1 MERVADDRRQ
11 RHRRR
16 SKARRREAPGSR
28 DDRILRALEPLSW
41 LRRSDRALL
50 HHFVTEASCIVIS
63 SRYGQ
68 RLFCNTIVPLAL
80 QTPSLLYA
88 TLAYSA
94 AQQAGLRGTTA
105 SLDTSI
111 SRYVGM
117 SLSAFQTE
125 IPRRACS
132 NKTSLLAASLMLC
145 LVSVSSG
152 DVQPRSW
159 RVHVEGAKALL
170 ASIHVSGPIS
180 SMGVGAELE
189 AIITFL
195 SRWYLSLESLTAI
208 TTSGLVTGQCVTQDA
223 TLGTISEPGQ
233 LALDACDDYF
243 GFPTRLALLFREIG
257 ASAWERRQQLSVLP
271 LGATSF
277 LTQTDFDLVA
287 DDFHKRLTE
296 IYQEFVCS
304 PVGLNFY
311 PGVREALSESD
322 VHDFTAS
329 TEAYLSMARIL
340 VERRVRGA
348 PSNSEVVQ
356 ASVHAIVRVASSI
369 TPSPGASPATAMT
382 PPLFAAG
389 CEAVDATDR
398 QAVRGTFLTFLSVV
412 RSQNMEQSLKILES
426 MWQSEEHGVP
436 DWWSYQGQNPYF
448 SLRTRNSLAC

>member
-11 RHRRR
+11 RHRRH
-16 SKARRREAPGSR
+16 SKARRRETPGSR

-41 LRRSDRALL
+41 LRRSERALL

-63 SRYGQ
+63 SQHGQ

-94 AQQAGLRGTTA
+94 AQQAGLQRNAAT
-105 SLDTSI
+105 LDMSI

-117 SLSAFQTE
+117 SLSAFQNE
-125 IPRRACS
+125 LPRRACS
-132 NKTSLLAASLMLC
+132 NKASLLAASLMLC

-159 RVHVEGAKALL
+159 RVHAEGAKALL
-170 ASIHVSGPIS
+170 ASIHASSLGIS
-180 SMGVGAELE
+180 SELE

-208 TTSGLVTGQCVTQDA
+208 ATSGLVTGQCVTQDA

-233 LALDACDDYF
+233 LALDVCDDYF

-257 ASAWERRQQLSVLP
+257 ASAWERRQQLSVIP
-271 LGATSF
+271 RQATSF

-287 DDFHKRLTE
+287 DDFHKKLTE
-296 IYQEFVCS
+296 IYHEVVCS

-311 PGVREALSESD
+311 PGVREALSESE
-322 VHDFTAS
+322 VRDFTAS

-340 VERRVRGA
+340 VERRSGKL
-348 PSNSEVVQ
+348 NN
-356 ASVHAIVRVASSI
+356 AITWSLTGNRHDASSVCCR
-369 TPSPGASPATAMT
+369 
-382 PPLFAAG
+382 L
-389 CEAVDATDR
+389 
-398 QAVRGTFLTFLSVV
+398 
-412 RSQNMEQSLKILES
+412 
-426 MWQSEEHGVP
+426 
-436 DWWSYQGQNPYF
+436 
-448 SLRTRNSLAC
+448 